1 MAHTPEPDPAT
12 VRAVGK
18 VTEALEVVEQARGHL
33 YAFHRLT
40 GTADFTVEEAATL
53 LREAGHGDL
62 AARLDRELVGRNVL
76 PGRWTYQVVEDYE
89 DTYYD
94 PFRELAARAR
104 ALTPGQRHAH
114 EAELKR
120 TRRTPGMPGHEA
132 EPAEVAGD
140 AGATDG
146 GARSPAPTVP

>member
-1 MAHTPEPDPAT
+1 MADTSEPDPAT

-18 VTEALEVVEQARGHL
+18 VTEALEAVEEARGHL

-40 GTADFTVEEAATL
+40 GTADFTVEEAVEL
-53 LREAGHGDL
+53 LREAGHHDL
-62 AARLDRELVGRNVL
+62 AARLDREILGRNVL

-89 DTYYD
+89 DTYYR
-94 PFRELAARAR
+94 PFRHLAEQAR
-104 ALTPGQRHAH
+104 ALTPGRRHAH

-132 EPAEVAGD
+132 TPADVG
-140 AGATDG
+140 
-146 GARSPAPTVP
+146 R